1 MSRRIIVASAL
12 SMAVGMALAVQAEP
26 ANAQGMGQ
34 GMGGGQMA
42 SSGMSPSGMQKCYGV
57 NAAGK
62 NDCRT
67 ATVRAHQAKARD
79 VDAFVVLPAGDCMK
93 IAGGKLKAG

>member
-1 MSRRIIVASAL
+1 MSRRVIVASAL

-26 ANAQGMGQ
+26 ANAQGMG
-34 GMGGGQMA
+34 GGQMI